1 MVGGSGSRANGS
13 LDQFRQL
20 AHKAGV
26 STLDNLKISGRI
38 TTFYPARTIVNTKFK
53 RWFLEGYVSNVEGAF
68 EQEHEPGHKPH
79 PWWQVMCLTGVDYFS
94 TLGYQPGI
102 AFLAAGAISPI
113 ATIVLVLLT
122 LLGAFPIY
130 RRVAQESPHGEGSI
144 SMLEA
149 LLKRWT
155 SKFMVLILLGFV
167 ATDFVIT
174 MTLSAADAAAHVRE
188 NHFVAHFMEHNP
200 TGWQIGITLFLL
212 LMLGGVFLRGFKEA
226 VGIAVVLTIAYLLL
240 NAVVIGKGVTLLLSD
255 LPKHQADFH
264 TMLLAAAPQLFG
276 KPFAVHG
283 SIGLIIL
290 AALGLFPKLA
300 LGLSGFETG
309 VAVMPLVQGGKDDTE
324 ANPAGR
330 IANTRKLL
338 FSAAAIMSLYLIASS
353 FVAALLIP
361 AHEFYPKLV
370 AEKSIEKE
378 QLTGTILMSI
388 HPDSAYVKDPVWNV
402 SVPVQSYLNG
412 QESYSVPIK
421 VNGIDTDEVDISFEP
436 DKDKPGYIKIS
447 ALKKGG
453 SANGRAL
460 AFLAQRF
467 FGDGFGTLYDIST
480 ILILW
485 FAGAS
490 AMAGLLNIVPRYLP
504 RYGMAPEWTRANRP
518 LVVVYM
524 VLAVIVTLIFQADVD
539 AQGGAYATGVL
550 VLMTSAA
557 VAVTI
562 AAHRAGQRGLKIAF
576 GVITA
581 IFAYTTVI
589 NIIER
594 SDGLKIASFFI
605 GTIIAISL
613 LSRLWRMTEL
623 RVDKLELDENAT
635 RMLAEMAQQGEV
647 RFVANHPDERDAAE
661 YSTAIR
667 EAAWTHHFGEAER
680 WAFLE
685 VYVPDSSSFSE
696 TLRVE
701 GVDVGGFWVL
711 RCYGVAVPNA
721 IAAVLL
727 EVQKRHK
734 RRPHVYFHW
743 IESNPM
749 LFLLRFVILGEGDI
763 APLTHEIL
771 RRAQPEADKRPIVH
785 AAG

>member
-1 MVGGSGSRANGS
+1 MNS
-13 LDQFRQL
+13 
-20 AHKAGV
+20 
-26 STLDNLKISGRI
+26 
-38 TTFYPARTIVNTKFK
+38 KFK
-53 RWFLEGYVSNVEGAF
+53 KWFLEGYVSNVEGAF
-68 EQEHEPGHKPH
+68 EEEHEPGHKPH

-149 LLKRWT
+149 LLKSWT
-155 SKFMVLILLGFV
+155 SKIFVLILLGFV
-167 ATDFVIT
+167 ATDFIIT
-174 MTLSAADAAAHVRE
+174 ITLSAADAAAHVRE

-200 TGWQIGITLFLL
+200 TLWQVGITLGLILL
-212 LMLGGVFLRGFKEA
+212 LGAVFLRGFKEA
-226 VGIAVVLTIAYLLL
+226 VGIAVVLTLTYLTL
-240 NAVVIGKGVTLLLSD
+240 NAIVVGKGVMLLLSD
-255 LPKHQADFH
+255 LPKHQADFQA
-264 TMLLAAAPQLFG
+264 MLMAAAPALFG

-283 SIGLIIL
+283 SIGLILL

-309 VAVMPLVQGGKDDTE
+309 VAVMPLVEGGKDDTE
-324 ANPAGR
+324 ANPVGR
-330 IANTRKLL
+330 VANTRKLL
-338 FSAAAIMSLYLIASS
+338 LSAAAIMSIYLIASS

-370 AEKSIEKE
+370 AEKSVEKS
-378 QLTGTILMSI
+378 QLAGMKNQPAGTVLMSV
-388 HPDSAYVKDPVWNV
+388 HPDSAYVKEPVWTV
-402 SVPVQSYLNG
+402 AVPIEKYLNG
-412 QESYSVPIK
+412 ESEIDVQVP
-421 VNGIDTDEVDISFEP
+421 VNGMDTDMVHVHFED
-436 DKDKPGYIKIS
+436 DKDKPGFVKIS

-460 AFLAQRF
+460 AFLAQKF

-524 VLAVIVTLIFQADVD
+524 VLAVVVTLIFQADVD

-562 AAHRAGQRGLKIAF
+562 AAHRAGQKGLKVAF

-589 NIIER
+589 NIVER

-605 GTIIAISL
+605 GVIIILSLIS
-613 LSRLWRMTEL
+613 RVWRTTEL
-623 RVDKLELDENAT
+623 RVDKIEFDESAE
-635 RMLAEMAQQGEV
+635 RMLVEMAKQGEV
-647 RFVANHPDERDAAE
+647 RFIANHPDERDAAE

-685 VYVPDSSSFSE
+685 VYVPDSSSFSS

-711 RCYGVAVPNA
+711 RCHGVAVPNA

-734 RRPHVYFHW
+734 RRPHVYFNW

-749 LFLLRFVILGEGDI
+749 LFLLRFVIFGEGDI

-771 RRAQPEADKRPIVH
+771 RRNQSDPSKRPIVH

>member
-1 MVGGSGSRANGS
+1 
-13 LDQFRQL
+13 
-20 AHKAGV
+20 
-26 STLDNLKISGRI
+26 
-38 TTFYPARTIVNTKFK
+38 
-53 RWFLEGYVSNVEGAF
+53 
-68 EQEHEPGHKPH
+68 
-79 PWWQVMCLTGVDYFS
+79 MCLTGVDYFS

-113 ATIVLVLLT
+113 ATIVLVILT
-122 LLGAFPIY
+122 LLGAYPIY

-200 TGWQIGITLFLL
+200 TGWQVGITLTLL
-212 LMLGGVFLRGFKEA
+212 LLLGTVFLKGFKEA
-226 VGIAVVLTIAYLLL
+226 VGIAVVLTLAYLAL
-240 NAVVIGKGVTLLLSD
+240 NAVVIGKGLTILFSD
-255 LPKHQADFH
+255 LPKHQADFQQ
-264 TMLLAAAPQLFG
+264 MLQVAAPQLFG

-283 SIGLIIL
+283 SIGLIVL

-309 VAVMPLVQGGKDDTE
+309 VAVMPLVAGNKDDTE
-324 ANPAGR
+324 ANPKGR

-338 FSAAAIMSLYLIASS
+338 FSAAAIMSCYLIASS

-370 AEKSIEKE
+370 AEKSVAREDLK
-378 QLTGTILMSI
+378 GTVLLSI
-388 HPDSAYVKDPVWNV
+388 HPDSAYVKDPIWNV
-402 SVPVQSYLNG
+402 SIPVEEYLAGQPSIMVPV
-412 QESYSVPIK
+412 K
-421 VNGIDTDEVDISFEP
+421 VNGIDTDQVKISFEP
-436 DKDKPGYIKIS
+436 DKDKPGFVKIT
-447 ALKKGG
+447 ALKKAG

-460 AFLAQRF
+460 AFLAEKF
-467 FGDGFGTLYDIST
+467 FGPAFGTLYDIST

-524 VLAVIVTLIFQADVD
+524 ILAVTVTLIFKADVD

-562 AAHRAGQRGLKIAF
+562 AAHRAGQKGLRVAF
-576 GVITA
+576 AVITL
-581 IFAYTTVI
+581 IFAYTTVV
-589 NIIER
+589 NVIER
-594 SDGLKIASFFI
+594 SDGIRIAGFFI
-605 GTIIAISL
+605 GVIIVLSLIS
-613 LSRLWRMTEL
+613 RVWRMTEL
-623 RVDKLELDENAT
+623 RVDKIELDDNAAK
-635 RMLAEMAQQGEV
+635 MLAEMAQQGEV
-647 RFVANHPDERDAAE
+647 RFVANHPDARDAAE
-661 YSTAIR
+661 YSNAIR

-685 VYVPDSSSFSE
+685 VYVPDSSSFSS
-696 TLRVE
+696 TLRIE

-711 RCYGVAVPNA
+711 RCYGVAIPNA

-734 RRPHVYFHW
+734 RRPHVYFNW
-743 IESNPM
+743 IESNPL
-749 LFLLRFVILGEGDI
+749 LFLLSFVFLGEGDI

-771 RRAQPEADKRPIVH
+771 RRNQPDPGKRPIVH

>member
-1 MVGGSGSRANGS
+1 MTS
-13 LDQFRQL
+13 
-20 AHKAGV
+20 
-26 STLDNLKISGRI
+26 
-38 TTFYPARTIVNTKFK
+38 KFK
-53 RWFLEGYVSNVEGAF
+53 KWFLEGYVSNVEGAF
-68 EQEHEPGHKPH
+68 EEEHEPGHKPH

-102 AFLAAGAISPI
+102 AFLAAGAISPF
-113 ATIVLVLLT
+113 ATLVLVLLT
-122 LLGAFPIY
+122 LLGAYPIY

-144 SMLEA
+144 SMLEM

-212 LMLGGVFLRGFKEA
+212 LMLGAVFLRGFKEA
-226 VGIAVVLTIAYLLL
+226 VGIAVVLTIAYLVL
-240 NAVVIGKGVTLLLSD
+240 NAVVIGKGVWILLSD
-255 LPKHQADFH
+255 LPKHQADLQV
-264 TMLLAAAPQLFG
+264 MLSAAAPQLFG

-283 SIGLIIL
+283 SIGLILL

-309 VAVMPLVQGGKDDTE
+309 VAVMPLVKGSNDDTE
-324 ANPAGR
+324 ENPKGR
-330 IANTRKLL
+330 IINTRKLL
-338 FSAAAIMSLYLIASS
+338 FSAAAIMSCYLIASS

-361 AHEFYPKLV
+361 AHEFYPKLI
-370 AEKSIEKE
+370 AEKSVDQK
-378 QLTGTILMSI
+378 QLTGTILLSI

-402 SVPVQSYLNG
+402 SIPVQPYLDGQTSYAVPVT
-412 QESYSVPIK
+412 
-421 VNGIDTDEVDISFEP
+421 VNGIDTDQVAITFAE
-436 DKDKPGYIKIS
+436 DKDRLGSTKIS
-447 ALKKGG
+447 AVKKVGK
-453 SANGRAL
+453 ANGRAL
-460 AFLAQRF
+460 AYLAEKF
-467 FGDGFGTLYDIST
+467 FGPGFGTVYDIST

-518 LVVVYM
+518 LVMVYM

-562 AAHRAGQRGLKIAF
+562 AAHRAGQHGLKVAF
-576 GVITA
+576 AVITA
-581 IFAYTTVI
+581 IFVYTTII

-605 GTIIAISL
+605 GTIVVLSL
-613 LSRLWRMTEL
+613 LSRLWRVTEL
-623 RVDKLELDENAT
+623 RVDKIEFDENAQQ
-635 RMLAEMAQQGEV
+635 MLAQMAQMGEV
-647 RFVANHPDERDAAE
+647 RFIANHPDGRDAAE

-667 EAAWTHHFGEAER
+667 DAAWTHHFGEAER

-685 VYVPDSSSFSE
+685 VYVPDSSSFSS

-721 IAAVLL
+721 IASVLL

-734 RRPHVYFHW
+734 RRPHVYFNW

-749 LFLLRFVILGEGDI
+749 LFLLRFVFFGEGDI

-771 RRAQPEADKRPIVH
+771 RRNEPDPGKRPIVH

>member
-1 MVGGSGSRANGS
+1 
-13 LDQFRQL
+13 
-20 AHKAGV
+20 
-26 STLDNLKISGRI
+26 
-38 TTFYPARTIVNTKFK
+38 VNTKFK
-53 RWFLEGYVSNVEGAF
+53 NWFLEGYVSNVEGAF

-79 PWWQVMCLTGVDYFS
+79 SWWQVMCLTGVDYFS

-102 AFLAAGAISPI
+102 AFLAAGALSPI
-113 ATIVLVLLT
+113 ATIVLVILT

-200 TGWQIGITLFLL
+200 TGWQVGITLTLL
-212 LMLGGVFLRGFKEA
+212 LLLGAVFLKGFKEA
-226 VGIAVVLTIAYLLL
+226 VGIAVVLTLAYLVL
-240 NAVVIGKGVTLLLSD
+240 NAVVIGKGLGMLFSD
-255 LPKHQADFH
+255 LPKHQADFQQ
-264 TMLLAAAPQLFG
+264 MLQVAAPQLFG

-283 SIGLIIL
+283 SIGLIVL

-309 VAVMPLVQGGKDDTE
+309 VAVMPLVAGGKDDTE
-324 ANPAGR
+324 ANPKGR

-338 FSAAAIMSLYLIASS
+338 FSAAAIMSCYLIASS

-361 AHEFYPKLV
+361 AHEFYPKLI
-370 AEKSIEKE
+370 AEKSVAKE
-378 QLTGTILMSI
+378 DLTGTVLLSI

-402 SVPVQSYLNG
+402 SIPTAAYQQGEDTISVPV
-412 QESYSVPIK
+412 K
-421 VNGIDTDEVDISFEP
+421 VNGIDTDQVKITFEP
-436 DKDKPGYIKIS
+436 DKDKPGFVKIT
-447 ALKKGG
+447 ALKKAG

-460 AFLAQRF
+460 AFLAEKF
-467 FGDGFGTLYDIST
+467 FGPAFGTLYDIST

-524 VLAVIVTLIFQADVD
+524 ILAVTVTLIFKADVD

-562 AAHRAGQRGLKIAF
+562 AAHRAGQKGLRVAF
-576 GVITA
+576 AVITL
-581 IFAYTTVI
+581 IFAYTTVV
-589 NIIER
+589 NVIER
-594 SDGLKIASFFI
+594 SDGIRIAGFFI
-605 GTIIAISL
+605 AVIIL
-613 LSRLWRMTEL
+613 LSLISRVWRMTEL
-623 RVDKLELDENAT
+623 RVDKIELDDNAAK
-635 RMLAEMAQQGEV
+635 MLAEMAQQGEV
-647 RFVANHPDERDAAE
+647 RFVANHPDARDAAE
-661 YSTAIR
+661 YSNAIR

-685 VYVPDSSSFSE
+685 VYVPDSSSFSS
-696 TLRVE
+696 TLRIE

-711 RCYGVAVPNA
+711 RCYGVAIPNA

-734 RRPHVYFHW
+734 RRPHVYFNW
-743 IESNPM
+743 IESNPL
-749 LFLLRFVILGEGDI
+749 LFLLSFVFLGEGDI

-771 RRAQPEADKRPIVH
+771 RRNQPDPGKRPIVH

>member
-1 MVGGSGSRANGS
+1 MNS
-13 LDQFRQL
+13 
-20 AHKAGV
+20 
-26 STLDNLKISGRI
+26 
-38 TTFYPARTIVNTKFK
+38 KFK

-102 AFLAAGAISPI
+102 AFLAAGALSPI

-144 SMLEA
+144 SMLES
-149 LLKRWT
+149 LLRRWT
-155 SKFMVLILLGFV
+155 SKFMVLVLLGFV
-167 ATDFVIT
+167 ATDFIIT

-200 TGWQIGITLFLL
+200 TVWQIGITLFLL
-212 LMLGGVFLRGFKEA
+212 LLLGAVFLRGFKEA
-226 VGIAVVLTIAYLLL
+226 VGIAVVLTLAYLLL
-240 NAVVIGKGVTLLLSD
+240 NAFVVGKGVSVLLSD
-255 LPKHQADFH
+255 LPKHQADFQ
-264 TMLLAAAPQLFG
+264 TMLQAAAPQLFG

-283 SIGLIIL
+283 SIGLILL

-309 VAVMPLVQGGKDDTE
+309 VAVMPLVQGRPDDTE
-324 ANPAGR
+324 ENPRGR
-330 IANTRKLL
+330 VANTRKLL
-338 FSAAAIMSLYLIASS
+338 FCAAAIMSCYLIASS

-370 AEKSIEKE
+370 AEKSVDRTN
-378 QLTGTILMSI
+378 LTGTLLLSV
-388 HPDSAYVKDPVWNV
+388 HPDSAHVKEPVWNV
-402 SVPVQSYLNG
+402 SVPLQPYLEGKSSYT
-412 QESYSVPIK
+412 VPVE
-421 VNGIDTDEVDISFEP
+421 VNGIDKDEVQITIADDPE
-436 DKDKPGYIKIS
+436 KPGYTKVS
-447 ALKKGG
+447 ALKKAGK
-453 SANGRAL
+453 ANGRAL
-460 AFLAQRF
+460 AYLAEKF
-467 FGDGFGTLYDIST
+467 FGPAFGTVYDIST

-562 AAHRAGQRGLKIAF
+562 AAHRAGQRPLSVGF
-576 GVITA
+576 GIITA
-581 IFAYTTVI
+581 IFGYTTVV

-594 SDGLKIASFFI
+594 SDGIKIAGFFI
-605 GTIIAISL
+605 VTIIVISL

-623 RVDKLELDENAT
+623 RVDKIEFDEKALA
-635 RMLAEMAQQGEV
+635 MLAAMAQQGEV
-647 RFVANHPDERDAAE
+647 RFIANHPDERDAAE

-667 EAAWTHHFGEAER
+667 EAAWTHHFGEEER

-685 VYVPDSSSFSE
+685 VYVPDSSSFSA

-711 RCYGVAVPNA
+711 RCYGVAIPNA

-727 EVQKRHK
+727 EVQKRHN
-734 RRPHVYFHW
+734 RRPHVYFNW

-749 LFLLRFVILGEGDI
+749 LFLLRFVIFGEGDI

-771 RRAQPEADKRPIVH
+771 RRAQHDPKKRPIVH

>member
-1 MVGGSGSRANGS
+1 MTS
-13 LDQFRQL
+13 
-20 AHKAGV
+20 
-26 STLDNLKISGRI
+26 
-38 TTFYPARTIVNTKFK
+38 KFK
-53 RWFLEGYVSNVEGAF
+53 KWFLEGYVSNVEGAF
-68 EQEHEPGHKPH
+68 EEEHEPGHKPH

-113 ATIVLVLLT
+113 ATLVLVLLT

-144 SMLEA
+144 SILEA

-167 ATDFVIT
+167 ATDFIIT

-200 TGWQIGITLFLL
+200 TGWQIGITLVLL
-212 LMLGGVFLRGFKEA
+212 VLLGGVFLRGFKEA
-226 VGIAVVLTIAYLLL
+226 VGIAVVLTTVYLVL
-240 NAVVIGKGVTLLLSD
+240 NAIVIGKGITLLFAD
-255 LPKHQADFH
+255 LPKHQADFL
-264 TMLLAAAPQLFG
+264 TMLNAAAPQLFG

-283 SIGLIIL
+283 SIGLILL

-309 VAVMPLVQGGKDDTE
+309 VAVMPLVAGDKDDTE
-324 ANPAGR
+324 ANPKGR
-330 IANTRKLL
+330 VANTRKLL
-338 FSAAAIMSLYLIASS
+338 LSAAMIMSVYLIASS

-370 AEKSIEKE
+370 AEKSVERT
-378 QLTGTILMSI
+378 QLTGTILLSV
-388 HPDSAYVKDPVWNV
+388 HPDSAYVKDPIWNV
-402 SVPVQSYLNG
+402 TIPVQPYLDGSNKFSVPV
-412 QESYSVPIK
+412 K
-421 VNGIDTDEVDISFEP
+421 VNGIDTDQVEVSFEP
-436 DKDKPGYIKIS
+436 DKDKPGNTKIT
-447 ALKKGG
+447 ALKKVGK
-453 SANGRAL
+453 ANGRAL
-460 AFLAQRF
+460 AYLAETF
-467 FGDGFGTLYDIST
+467 FGPGFGTLYDIST

-518 LVVVYM
+518 LVVVYLI
-524 VLAVIVTLIFQADVD
+524 VAVIVTLIFKADVD

-562 AAHRAGQRGLKIAF
+562 AAHRAGQHGLKIAF

-581 IFAYTTVI
+581 IFVYTTIV

-605 GTIIAISL
+605 GVIVILSL
-613 LSRLWRMTEL
+613 LSRIWRTTEL
-623 RVDKLELDENAT
+623 RVDNIVFDESAEK
-635 RMLAEMAQQGEV
+635 MLIEMAKQGEV
-647 RFVANHPDERDAAE
+647 RFIANHPDERDAAE

-685 VYVPDSSSFSE
+685 VYVPDSSSFSS

-711 RCYGVAVPNA
+711 RCHGVAVPNA

-727 EVQKRHK
+727 EVQKRHN
-734 RRPHVYFHW
+734 RRPHVYFNW

-749 LFLLRFVILGEGDI
+749 LFLLRFVIFGEGDI

-771 RRAQPEADKRPIVH
+771 RRNQSDPGKRPIVH

>member
-1 MVGGSGSRANGS
+1 M
-13 LDQFRQL
+13 QEKFR
-20 AHKAGV
+20 K
-26 STLDNLKISGRI
+26 
-38 TTFYPARTIVNTKFK
+38 
-53 RWFLEGYVSNVEGAF
+53 WFLEGYISNVEGAF
-68 EQEHEPGHKPH
+68 EEEHEPGHKPH
-79 PWWQVMCLTGVDYFS
+79 AWWKVMCLTGVDYFS

-102 AFLAAGAISPI
+102 AFLAAGALSPI
-113 ATIVLVLLT
+113 ATLVLILLT
-122 LLGAFPIY
+122 LFGAFPIY

-144 SMLEA
+144 SMLES
-149 LLKRWT
+149 LLKSWS
-155 SKFMVLILLGFV
+155 SKFFVLILLGFV
-167 ATDFVIT
+167 ATDCIIT

-188 NHFVAHFMEHNP
+188 NHLVALFMEHNP
-200 TGWQIGITLFLL
+200 TGWQVGITLFLL
-212 LMLGGVFLRGFKEA
+212 LLLGAVFLKGFQEA
-226 VGIAVVLTIAYLLL
+226 VGIAVVLTLAYLLL
-240 NAVVIGKGVTLLLSD
+240 NAVVVGHGVQLLLAD
-255 LPKHQADFH
+255 LPKHQADFQA
-264 TMLLAAAPQLFG
+264 MLTAAAPHLFG

-283 SIGLIIL
+283 SIGLILL

-309 VAVMPLVQGGKDDTE
+309 VAVMPLVQGGKDDTD
-324 ANPAGR
+324 ANPKGR

-338 FSAAAIMSLYLIASS
+338 FFAAAIMSCYLLASS
-353 FVAALLIP
+353 FVTTLLIP
-361 AHEFYPKLV
+361 AHEYYPKMV
-370 AEKSIEKE
+370 AEKSVDKE
-378 QLTGTILMSI
+378 HTTGTVLLSI
-388 HPDSAYVKDPVWNV
+388 HPDSAYVKEPVWNV
-402 SVPVQSYLNG
+402 AVPLKPYLEGKSEFSVPV
-412 QESYSVPIK
+412 K
-421 VNGIDTDEVDISFEP
+421 VNGIDTDQV
-436 DKDKPGYIKIS
+436 KITITEDPNRS
-447 ALKKGG
+447 DHVMIHALKKGG

-460 AFLAQRF
+460 AYLAEKF
-467 FGDGFGTLYDIST
+467 FGPGFGTVYDIST

-524 VLAVIVTLIFQADVD
+524 ILAVVVTLIFQADVD

-562 AAHRAGQRGLKIAF
+562 AAYKAGQHGLKIAF

-581 IFAYTTVI
+581 IFAYTTVV

-605 GTIIAISL
+605 GTIVIVSL
-613 LSRLWRMTEL
+613 VSRIWRVTEL
-623 RVDKLELDENAT
+623 RVDKIEFDEKALE
-635 RMLAEMAQQGEV
+635 MLAQMALQPEV
-647 RFVANHPDERDAAE
+647 RFIANHPDELDVTE
-661 YSTAIR
+661 YSRAAR
-667 EAAWTHHFGEAER
+667 EAAWTHHFPEGER
-680 WAFLE
+680 DAFLE
-685 VYVPDSSSFSE
+685 IYVPDSSSFSS

-701 GVDVGGFWVL
+701 GVDIGGFWVL

-734 RRPHVYFHW
+734 RRPHVYFNW

-749 LFLLRFVILGEGDI
+749 VFLVRFVLFGEGDI

-771 RRAQPEADKRPIVH
+771 RRNQPDPGKRPIVH